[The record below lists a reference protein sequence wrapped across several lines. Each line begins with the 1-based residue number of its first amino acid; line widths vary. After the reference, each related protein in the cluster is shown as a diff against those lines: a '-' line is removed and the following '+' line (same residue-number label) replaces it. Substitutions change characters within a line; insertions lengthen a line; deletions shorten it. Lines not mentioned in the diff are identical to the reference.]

1 MELKYGYD
9 MCLRPRGVARALC
22 KLVELAPPKRRVPLL
37 EVTLPGGD
45 RLTLPFTSNE
55 YVESQA
61 HGRLTEGGDV
71 GDEPHVRAVGPACST
86 PGKAIPR
93 R

>member
-1 MELKYGYD
+1 M
-9 MCLRPRGVARALC
+9 
-22 KLVELAPPKRRVPLL
+22 PLL

-45 RLTLPFTSNE
+45 RLTLPFASNE

-71 GDEPHVRAVGPACST
+71 GDEPSRGRTGLFDTGEGDPEEVCRLNGGKVREIVPGLRLPDLRALAATWPGPDE
-86 PGKAIPR
+86 
-93 R
+93 